1 MIYKVLYQL
10 SKDEIPV
17 REQTETL
24 YLEAADVRDV
34 RKKLA
39 DKPYNVEFIQP
50 LTGKFLDYEK
60 KSAAF
65 KLENL

>member
-1 MIYKVLYQL
+1 MIYKVLYQA
-10 SKDEIPV
+10 SKDEVPV

-24 YLEAADVRDV
+24 YLEASDVRDV

-60 KSAAF
+60 KSAEF
-65 KLENL
+65 KLEKI